1 MVATE
6 PRFTATGDEGG
17 DVAAGVGTG
26 TTWLGIGSFVWGSR
40 QLLYSKSFKIY
51 IYISSMP
58 KLSVKGMEDDAAGR
72 CRSED
77 QEDKR
82 KR

>member
-51 IYISSMP
+51 IYIYITCMYIYIYTTYVIYI
-58 KLSVKGMEDDAAGR
+58 LY
-72 CRSED
+72 
-77 QEDKR
+77 
-82 KR
+82 